1 MSNLDNA
8 IEHLKESRHY
18 KELRDYKPPFNPFE
32 VMSVPYRELAH
43 SSVLAWLLMDGTN
56 KKFRQKFVACVTN
69 QDIGLDAEDE
79 DIEVRCEYGDSEH
92 GRIDVFARF
101 RQLQL
106 AIAIEVKIWAGE
118 QERQIDRY
126 QSFLEKKYPTDTK
139 MVIFLT
145 PWGYEPESDIDK
157 ISEVPVLTMSW
168 GTIAEF
174 IDEVNDSF
182 DKPED
187 EYNFRKQFSQHIKRN
202 ITMEKDEKLLVRDLL
217 SDPGHAETIQKII
230 NNMPSLYEYLD
241 GWKQIVANVC
251 KTDKNSL
258 EEIVYPQRGQPIELK
273 LVIPE
278 WKKAGLP
285 FELMLYKYENAAVRI
300 MLFRSYLEEGSQYKE
315 KLDEFAENSNGIVEF
330 KLLKDWTAW
339 YSVLKIDDGEAERQ
353 ETIFNLYSENWAEQA
368 EEKLSLQMENLL
380 PLIQAWMSDHQ

>member
-1 MSNLDNA
+1 MSNLNNA
-8 IEHLKESRHY
+8 FERLKESQHY
-18 KELRDYKPPFNPFE
+18 KDLRDYKPPFNPFE
-32 VMSVPYRELAH
+32 VMSVPYRELTH

-56 KKFRQKFVACVTN
+56 KKFRQKFVAWVTN
-69 QDIGLDAEDE
+69 QDIGLDTEDE

-106 AIAIEVKIWAGE
+106 TIAIEVKIWAGE

-126 QSFLEKKYPTDTK
+126 QGFLEKKFPKDTK
-139 MVIFLT
+139 MVVFLT

-157 ISEVPVLTMSW
+157 ASDVPVLIMSW

-202 ITMEKDEKLLVRDLL
+202 IIMEKDEKLLVRNLL
-217 SDPGHAETIQKII
+217 SKSDHAETIQKII

-278 WKKAGLP
+278 WKNAGLP

-300 MLFRSYLEEGSQYKE
+300 MLFRGHLEEGSQCKE
-315 KLDEFAENSNGIVEF
+315 NLDKFAKNSSGIVEF
-330 KLLKDWTAW
+330 KLLEDWTTW
-339 YSVLKIDDGEAERQ
+339 YSVLKTDDGEAEIQ
-353 ETIFNLYSENWAEQA
+353 ETVFNLYSEDWAEQA
-368 EEKLSLQMENLL
+368 EEKLSLQMANLL
-380 PLIQAWMSDHQ
+380 PLIQKWVSDHQ